1 MSIELKPSTETD
13 IRSFAPW
20 RYEPP
25 YDVYDIAESPDEAVA
40 YFLRPSVRC
49 HTLWDGSDIVGYAT
63 FGEDAQV
70 PGGDYDISGIDIGLG
85 IKPAKT
91 GLGAG
96 RLYVAAV
103 VTHAAAMFGH
113 RQLRVTIAA
122 GN

>member
-1 MSIELKPSTETD
+1 
-13 IRSFAPW
+13 
-20 RYEPP
+20 
-25 YDVYDIAESPDEAVA
+25 
-40 YFLRPSVRC
+40 
-49 HTLWDGSDIVGYAT
+49 
-63 FGEDAQV
+63 
-70 PGGDYDISGIDIGLG
+70 SGIDIGLG

-122 GN
+122 GNPRALHVWSGAGFVELSRFTTSRTILGSREFAILALEPTPDGAA